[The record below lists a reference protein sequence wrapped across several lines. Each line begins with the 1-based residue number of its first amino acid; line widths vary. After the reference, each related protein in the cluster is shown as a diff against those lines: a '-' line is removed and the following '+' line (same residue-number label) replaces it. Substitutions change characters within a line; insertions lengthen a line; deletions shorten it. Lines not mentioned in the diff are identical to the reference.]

1 MGVQSSSIK
10 EAAARAGAVPTATA
24 QAGVLAKGPAA
35 QAGALPNTVAL
46 AGTLPMVASAP
57 VGRALRWRLPKQ
69 RLLRYYRSSTAKSEI
84 QILVNRALLSIDF
97 LT

>member
-1 MGVQSSSIK
+1 MPK
-10 EAAARAGAVPTATA
+10 EAAT
-24 QAGVLAKGPAA
+24 

-69 RLLRYYRSSTAKSEI
+69 RLLRYYRPSTAKSEI
-84 QILVNRALLSIDF
+84 QILVNRAL
-97 LT
+97 